1 MADFPSKKAKI
12 AARGLRVR
20 YTLELAVEPGM
31 KERLESVKTRI
42 QRLKERLHSA
52 SRTPMANVILMEQ
65 LLDLFEWSE
74 QRGMVSESNS
84 SLFTSCSFAQAPHLA
99 SDAATQTDINGSN
112 FFIARFELWGEKASK
127 KEKKIERSSR
137 IGPFERNIVF

>member
-1 MADFPSKKAKI
+1 MADFPSKKAKMT
-12 AARGLRVR
+12 ARGLRVR

-31 KERLESVKTRI
+31 EERLESVKTRI
-42 QRLKERLHSA
+42 QRLKERLHLA
-52 SRTPMANVILMEQ
+52 SRTPMANVILMER

-74 QRGMVSESNS
+74 QRGMVSESHS
-84 SLFTSCSFAQAPHLA
+84 SLFTSCSFAQASHLA

-127 KEKKIERSSR
+127 KEKKNRAKFENRSL
-137 IGPFERNIVF
+137 

>member
-1 MADFPSKKAKI
+1 MADFPSKKAKV

-42 QRLKERLHSA
+42 QRLKERLHLA
-52 SRTPMANVILMEQ
+52 SRTPMANVILMER

-74 QRGMVSESNS
+74 QRGMVSESHS
-84 SLFTSCSFAQAPHLA
+84 SLFTSCSFAQASHLA

-112 FFIARFELWGEKASK
+112 VLSHVLSYGEKK
-127 KEKKIERSSR
+127 PQKRKKKIERSSR
-137 IGPFERNIVF
+137 IVPFERNIVF

>member
-1 MADFPSKKAKI
+1 MADFPSKKAKV
-12 AARGLRVR
+12 AARGLRFR

-31 KERLESVKTRI
+31 EERLESVKTRI
-42 QRLKERLHSA
+42 QRLKERLHLA
-52 SRTPMANVILMEQ
+52 SRTPMANVILMER

-74 QRGMVSESNS
+74 QRGMVSESHS
-84 SLFTSCSFAQAPHLA
+84 SLFTSCSFAQASHLA

-127 KEKKIERSSR
+127 KEKKNRAKFENRSL
-137 IGPFERNIVF
+137 

>member
-20 YTLELAVEPGM
+20 VYESSYTLELAVEPGM
-31 KERLESVKTRI
+31 EERLESVKTRI
-42 QRLKERLHSA
+42 QRLKERLHLA
-52 SRTPMANVILMEQ
+52 SRTPMANVILMER

-74 QRGMVSESNS
+74 QRGMVSESHS
-84 SLFTSCSFAQAPHLA
+84 SLFTSCSFAQASHLA

-112 FFIARFELWGEKASK
+112 VLSHVLSYGEKKPQKRK
-127 KEKKIERSSR
+127 KK
-137 IGPFERNIVF
+137 

>member
-1 MADFPSKKAKI
+1 MADFLSKKAKI

-31 KERLESVKTRI
+31 EERLESVKTRI
-42 QRLKERLHSA
+42 QRLKERLHLA
-52 SRTPMANVILMEQ
+52 SRTPMANVILMER

-74 QRGMVSESNS
+74 QRGMVSESHS
-84 SLFTSCSFAQAPHLA
+84 SLFTSCSFAQASHLA